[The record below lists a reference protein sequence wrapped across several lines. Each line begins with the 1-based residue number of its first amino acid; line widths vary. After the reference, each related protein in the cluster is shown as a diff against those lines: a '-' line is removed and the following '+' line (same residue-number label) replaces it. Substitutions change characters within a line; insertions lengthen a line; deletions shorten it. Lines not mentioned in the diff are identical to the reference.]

1 VTIVQP
7 RAEPDITYSVITAC
21 WNAART
27 ISRCIGSVLGQA
39 VLPKEYFFVDGGSTD
54 NTREIIRQSFA
65 DHSGV
70 RSSVPWKMLEQGNVR
85 GISAAWNVALKE
97 CTGDV
102 VFILNSDDWYESNCA
117 ERILS
122 VMGDHPEA
130 GIVHADARKYKRGE
144 STPWGIWRNRPG
156 WLLPVLMPHVHPAC
170 FVRRTVYEHIGG
182 FDPAYAIAMDY
193 DFLWRCKV
201 NGVKSVRLPKLLAN
215 FELGGTADS
224 RRSEARIELYR
235 IARQHHRVLPAVALV
250 ARYLTGR

>member
-1 VTIVQP
+1 MTTAYP
-7 RAEPDITYSVITAC
+7 RTEPDITYSVITAC
-21 WNAART
+21 WNSART

-39 VLPKEYFFVDGGSTD
+39 ILPKEYLFVDGGSTD
-54 NTREIIRQSFA
+54 NTREIVRQSFT
-65 DHSGV
+65 DHSGGC
-70 RSSVPWKMLEQGNVR
+70 SSVPWKILEQGNVR

-117 ERILS
+117 EHILS
-122 VMGDHPEA
+122 AMRDNPEA

-144 STPWGIWRNRPG
+144 TTSCGVWRNRPE

-170 FVRRTVYEHIGG
+170 FVRGTVYQRIGG
-182 FDPAYAIAMDY
+182 FNPAYAIAMDY

-201 NGVKSVRLPKLLAN
+201 DGIRSVRLSLILTN

-224 RRSEARIELYR
+224 RRREARIELYK
-235 IARQHHRVLPAVALV
+235 IAKQYHRALPAFAFA